1 MVAPSSDIGIRR
13 TMTDNIINTANTNN
27 VPCRIIHGSFSPS
40 ILCILGDRCES
51 SICVFL
57 SITVVS
63 LSELKLIFDEV
74 VICSAR
80 FDKCIVFA
88 CFDNSAVVE
97 NDYPVGIAHCR

>member
-1 MVAPSSDIGIRR
+1 MVVPSSDTGTRKAI
-13 TMTDNIINTANTNN
+13 TANRTNMAN
-27 VPCRIIHGSFSPS
+27 TKMVPYRIIPGSFSPS

-80 FDKCIVFA
+80 FDKCVVVA

>member
-1 MVAPSSDIGIRR
+1 M
-13 TMTDNIINTANTNN
+13 TANIMNMANTRS
-27 VPCRIIHGSFSPS
+27 VPYLIIPGSFSPS
-40 ILCILGDRCES
+40 MFCILGDRCES

-74 VICSAR
+74 VICPAR
-80 FDKCIVFA
+80 FDKCIVVA
-88 CFDNSAVVE
+88 CFDNSTVVE